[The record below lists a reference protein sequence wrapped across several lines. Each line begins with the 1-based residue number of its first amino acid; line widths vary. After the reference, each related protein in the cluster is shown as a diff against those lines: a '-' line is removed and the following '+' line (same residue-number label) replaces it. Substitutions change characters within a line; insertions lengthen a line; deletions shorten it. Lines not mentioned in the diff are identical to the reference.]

1 MSIKI
6 TTNNKPVQLVDG
18 WNVPDNVWWS
28 DYDHTDRD
36 SCSWFQVNRRWYHLE
51 EFSRIRTREQ
61 QAQQLD
67 HHAVTVDNDSPV
79 RLWGGYETCAIEGMV
94 IRFTEDLEGVIIGR
108 IRRI

>member
-1 MSIKI
+1 MGIKI
-6 TTNNKPVQLVDG
+6 TTNNKPIQLVDG
-18 WNVPDNVWWS
+18 WNVPNNVWRS

-36 SCSWFQVNRRWYHLE
+36 SYAFFRVNRRWYHLE
-51 EFSRIRTREQ
+51 DFSRIKTREQ
-61 QAQQLD
+61 QAQRLD

-79 RLWGGYETCAIEGMV
+79 RLWDGIEACSIEGLL